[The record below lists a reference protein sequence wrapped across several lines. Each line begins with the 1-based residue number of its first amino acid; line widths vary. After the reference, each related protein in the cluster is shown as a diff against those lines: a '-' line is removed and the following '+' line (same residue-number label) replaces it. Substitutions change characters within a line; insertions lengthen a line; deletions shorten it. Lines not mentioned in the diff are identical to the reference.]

1 MNRKQIALV
10 VAFVIGFSLFY
21 WLFFAYCG
29 ANLNW
34 IADSLTWK
42 SAPGEPPGAGVF
54 GRFIVAAFGI
64 IGLFLSFIAGMSLG
78 EK

>member
-1 MNRKQIALV
+1 MRH
-10 VAFVIGFSLFY
+10 G
-21 WLFFAYCG
+21 
-29 ANLNW
+29 LNW